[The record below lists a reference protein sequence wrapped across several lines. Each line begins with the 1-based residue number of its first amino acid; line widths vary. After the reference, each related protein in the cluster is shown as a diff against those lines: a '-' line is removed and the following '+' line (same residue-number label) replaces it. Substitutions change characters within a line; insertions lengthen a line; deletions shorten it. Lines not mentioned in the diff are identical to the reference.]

1 MTTNDV
7 LRRIRFIGNYS
18 DQDMV
23 ALFKHTEVS
32 VTTTQIQ
39 SWLKKEEDDDFVVL
53 ADSELASFLNGLI
66 IEKRGKREGPLPVPE
81 QLLTNNLI
89 LQKLKIAYGLNSDA
103 ILAMLK
109 SVNMPMSP
117 HELSAFFRK
126 PGHRHYRPMLD
137 QFLRNFLRALQKRE
151 TGK

>member
-1 MTTNDV
+1 
-7 LRRIRFIGNYS
+7 
-18 DQDMV
+18 MV

-39 SWLKKEEDDDFVVL
+39 SWLKKEEEDDFVVL
-53 ADSELASFLNGLI
+53 ADSKLASFLNGLI
-66 IEKRGKREGPLPVPE
+66 IEKRGKREGPLPIPE

-89 LQKLKIAYGLNSDA
+89 LQKLKIAYSLNSDA

-126 PGHRHYRPMLD
+126 PGHRHYRPMPD

-151 TGK
+151 TDK

>member
-53 ADSELASFLNGLI
+53 ADSKLASFLNGLI
-66 IEKRGKREGPLPVPE
+66 IEKRGKREGPLPIPE

-89 LQKLKIAYGLNSDA
+89 LQKLKIAYSLNSDA

-109 SVNMPMSP
+109 SVNMPVSP

-126 PGHRHYRPMLD
+126 PGHRHYRPMMD

>member
-7 LRRIRFIGNYS
+7 LRRVRFIGNYS

-23 ALFKHTEVS
+23 ALYQHTEVS
-32 VTTTQIQ
+32 VTTSQIQ
-39 SWLKKEEDDDFVVL
+39 RWLKQDDDPAFVVL

-89 LQKLKIAYGLNSDA
+89 LQKLKIAFGLNSDA

-109 SVNMPMSP
+109 
-117 HELSAFFRK
+117 
-126 PGHRHYRPMLD
+126 
-137 QFLRNFLRALQKRE
+137 
-151 TGK
+151 

>member
-7 LRRIRFIGNYS
+7 LRRVRFIGNYS
-18 DQDMV
+18 DPDMV
-23 ALFKHTEVS
+23 ALFQHTEVS
-32 VTTTQIQ
+32 VTTAQIQ
-39 SWLKKEEDDDFVVL
+39 AWLKKEEDDDFVVM

-66 IEKRGKREGPLPVPE
+66 IEKRGKREGPLPEPE

-89 LQKLKIAYGLNSDA
+89 LQKLKIAYSLNSDA
-103 ILAMLK
+103 ILALLK
-109 SVNMPMSP
+109 TVNMPMSP

-137 QFLRNFLRALQKRE
+137 QFLRNFLRALQRRE

>member
-7 LRRIRFIGNYS
+7 LRRVRFIGNYS

-23 ALFKHTEVS
+23 ALYRHAEVS
-32 VTTTQIQ
+32 VTPSQIQ
-39 SWLKKEEDDDFVVL
+39 RWLKKDDDPAFVVL

-81 QLLTNNLI
+81 QLLTNNVI
-89 LQKLKIAYGLNSDA
+89 LQKLKIAYSLKSDD
-103 ILAMLK
+103 ILALFR
-109 SVNMPMSP
+109 SVDVPMST
-117 HELSAFFRK
+117 HELSSFFRK
-126 PGHRHYRPMLD
+126 PSHRHYRPMMD

>member
-1 MTTNDV
+1 MTANDV
-7 LRRIRFIGNYS
+7 LRRVRFIGNYS

-39 SWLKKEEDDDFVVL
+39 SWLKKEEEDDFVVL
-53 ADSELASFLNGLI
+53 ADSKLASFLNGLI
-66 IEKRGKREGPLPVPE
+66 IEKRGKREGPLPIPE

-89 LQKLKIAYGLNSDA
+89 LQKLKIAYSLNSDA

-126 PGHRHYRPMLD
+126 PGHRHYRPMPD

-151 TGK
+151 TDK

>member
-7 LRRIRFIGNYS
+7 LRRVRFIGNYS

-23 ALFKHTEVS
+23 ALYRHTEVS
-32 VTTTQIQ
+32 VTPSQIQ
-39 SWLKKEEDDDFVVL
+39 RWLKKDDDPAFVVL

-81 QLLTNNLI
+81 QLLTNNVI
-89 LQKLKIAYGLNSDA
+89 LQKLKIAYSLKSDD
-103 ILAMLK
+103 ILALFR
-109 SVNMPMSP
+109 SVDVPMST
-117 HELSAFFRK
+117 HELSSFFRK
-126 PGHRHYRPMLD
+126 PSHRHYRPMMD